1 MLVAAV
7 VVYAAAVVVYAAA
20 VPLAAAVAAVVALQQ
35 ARRDALVALVLWGAA
50 PNVLVG
56 DAWTRR
62 EMTAGVMAADPKG
75 DHVVGDDCQG
85 ENAAQRRGD
94 STGVSTPQRVGR
106 HRRMP
111 CASTLSRLALS
122 FSPSKASGRA
132 ESIGGPGG
140 SQGSA

>member
-1 MLVAAV
+1 MVPSAVLLAAMISWSE
-7 VVYAAAVVVYAAA
+7 ATEPSLSEPLLSE
-20 VPLAAAVAAVVALQQ
+20 PLAEPPLCEPP
-35 ARRDALVALVLWGAA
+35 LSEPSLSEPSLSE
-50 PNVLVG
+50 PL
-56 DAWTRR
+56 
-62 EMTAGVMAADPKG
+62 EMTYDL
-75 DHVVGDDCQG
+75 
-85 ENAAQRRGD
+85 AQRRGD